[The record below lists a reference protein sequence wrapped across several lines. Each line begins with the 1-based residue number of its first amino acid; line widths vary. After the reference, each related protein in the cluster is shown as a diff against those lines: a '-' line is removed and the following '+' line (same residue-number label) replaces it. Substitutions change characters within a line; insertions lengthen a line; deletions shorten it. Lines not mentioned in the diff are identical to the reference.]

1 MSTLNDAYLDVK
13 ELVNW
18 ADKIYL
24 NKLDMTR
31 FSDKETCFLLR
42 NSTILPDDYASNSFQ
57 TFNSKIQIQIFFG
70 FNLSFDIET
79 KVIDLL
85 KQLNK
90 KHWLIEIVRPAIP
103 DPDTAQLTA
112 TIIISKNKEIINVN
126 IRS

>member
-13 ELVNW
+13 ELASW

-31 FSDKETCFLLR
+31 FSDEETCFLLR

-57 TFNSKIQIQIFFG
+57 TFNSNIQIQIFFG
-70 FNLSFDIET
+70 LNIDFDIET
-79 KVIDLL
+79 KMIGLL

-90 KHWLIEIVRPAIP
+90 KHWLIETTRPAIP

-126 IRS
+126 IRN